1 MSLLNKIVS
10 WDYNFHLNKF
20 SSKSTEEEILK
31 STLQSLSSTISIT
44 ILLPITMIASVY
56 YLYFL

>member
-31 STLQSLSSTISIT
+31 RTLLSLSSTI
-44 ILLPITMIASVY
+44 
-56 YLYFL
+56 